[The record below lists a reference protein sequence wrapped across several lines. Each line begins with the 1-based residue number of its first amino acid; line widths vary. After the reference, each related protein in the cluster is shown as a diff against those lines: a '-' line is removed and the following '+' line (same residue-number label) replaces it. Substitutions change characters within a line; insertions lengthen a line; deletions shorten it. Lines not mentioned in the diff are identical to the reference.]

1 MRHSPYDWF
10 RNFAHRVALTVGAP
24 GAFGV
29 ALLLVLAWG
38 VTGPLFHYSD
48 SWQLTINT
56 GTTIITFLMVFVIQN
71 TQNRDAQVVHLKLD
85 ELIRAVQDARNELV
99 DMEDLPDEALR
110 GLQSQFE
117 SLRRSAEAERQ
128 HALSAR

>member
-1 MRHSPYDWF
+1 MRHTPYDWF

-56 GTTIITFLMVFVIQN
+56 GTTIVTFLMVFVIQS

-85 ELIRAVQDARNELV
+85 ELIRAVQGARNELV

-117 SLRRSAEAERQ
+117 SLRRSAEAEHRT
-128 HALSAR
+128 R